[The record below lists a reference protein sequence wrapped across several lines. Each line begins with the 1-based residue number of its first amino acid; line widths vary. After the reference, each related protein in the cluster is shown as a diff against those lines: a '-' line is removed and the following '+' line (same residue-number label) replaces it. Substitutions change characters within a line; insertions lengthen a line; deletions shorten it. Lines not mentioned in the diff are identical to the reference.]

1 MTLKVISAE
10 RILFSGEVE
19 LVTLPGEMGA
29 FTVLHNHASLVSAL
43 VPGVI
48 TYDDKS
54 AERKTISIDGGIVDV
69 DNNVVSVC
77 VY

>member
-10 RILFSGEVE
+10 KILFSGEVE

-29 FTVLHNHASLVSAL
+29 FTVLHNHASLVSVL